1 VSFLDFQA
9 LVGSIHMCYD
19 APELMTQFGAVAAP
33 VLTAEAVSQKG
44 LQSLVLAEAAVA
56 VDIFTLH
63 HSWIIM

>member
-1 VSFLDFQA
+1 
-9 LVGSIHMCYD
+9 MCYD